1 MSQKRP
7 CPPQLLL
14 ALISQAATIVV
25 ATCHVGL
32 TAQKE
37 RRGRRERGGGGRERA
52 GKWNGLSLSLSLL
65 PSSSSSHAESA
76 LLFGGS
82 TAAAAT
88 SKSWLDLI
96 PSNFYCTWK
105 GTVSSC
111 TDLDK
116 QNENTYLI
124 CSGEAAISD
133 ISYLAIWLKSNLS
146 VLKDIHSKDI
156 QRNIIKCM
164 VPLSA

>member
-37 RRGRRERGGGGRERA
+37 RRGRRERGGGGGRESWKMKRPFSLS
-52 GKWNGLSLSLSLL
+52 LSLSLSLL

-124 CSGEAAISD
+124 CSGEPSG
-133 ISYLAIWLKSNLS
+133 
-146 VLKDIHSKDI
+146 
-156 QRNIIKCM
+156 
-164 VPLSA
+164 

>member
-1 MSQKRP
+1 MSDWPPRKR
-7 CPPQLLL
+7 
-14 ALISQAATIVV
+14 
-25 ATCHVGL
+25 GGEGER
-32 TAQKE
+32 E
-37 RRGRRERGGGGRERA
+37 RRRRERELENETA
-52 GKWNGLSLSLSLL
+52 FLSLSLSLSLL

-116 QNENTYLI
+116 QNENTYVI
-124 CSGEAAISD
+124 CSGEATISD

-146 VLKDIHSKDI
+146 VLKEIHSKDI